1 MSLTNLVCVHC
12 MLRSLFLPMLVFGQD
27 QYDII
32 DLSDN
37 EIKKLDNFPKM
48 KRLNALL
55 INNNYVSRIAANIGE
70 HLPSLSSLILTNN
83 KVSLLSE
90 IDHLSSLRQI
100 ENISLI
106 DNPVSMKANYRLYV
120 IQRLPSLKM
129 LDFRKV
135 CSYFH
140 PPVLVHC
147 KKKLQYVT

>member
-1 MSLTNLVCVHC
+1 MCALHVLLCSLPL
-12 MLRSLFLPMLVFGQD
+12 LVFGQD

-37 EIKKLDNFPKM
+37 EIKKLDNFPQM

-55 INNNYVSRIAANIGE
+55 INNNYVSRIAVNIGE

-90 IDHLSSLRQI
+90 IDHLTSLRKI

-120 IQRLPSLKM
+120 IQRLPSLKI

-135 CSYFH
+135 YSYSTH
-140 PPVLVHC
+140 
-147 KKKLQYVT
+147 